1 MAVREI
7 LRLGNPRLR
16 QKSASV
22 QEFDTPGL
30 HNLIDD
36 MIETMEAADG
46 AGLAAI
52 QIGVPLR
59 VMIFGFE
66 TNTRYPDV
74 APIPF
79 TVLVNPD
86 YTVID
91 EHKNGGWE
99 GCLSVPGMRGFV
111 RRFAAIQYRGFDQFG
126 NEVQRDVDG
135 FHARV
140 FQHEYDHLNGV
151 LYPDLIEEHEK
162 FGFCEELVTAEAI

>member
-1 MAVREI
+1 M
-7 LRLGNPRLR
+7 
-16 QKSASV
+16 
-22 QEFDTPGL
+22 QEFATPEL
-30 HNLIDD
+30 HRLIDD

-66 TNTRYPDV
+66 TNARYPDV

-79 TVLVNPD
+79 TVLVNPEYKVVD
-86 YTVID
+86 QQ
-91 EHKNGGWE
+91 KSGGWE

-111 RRFAAIQYRGFDQFG
+111 SRYAAIQYRGFDQLG
-126 NEVQRDVDG
+126 NEVLRDVDG

-162 FGFCEELVTAEAI
+162 FGFCEELAAAEAI